1 MKIPAFRRFA
11 LPSAAVAALLLTGS
25 LPAAGQTPTSPAQP
39 ADQHRPTLQ
48 RRPGELLDGREER
61 VHVQVQHPAGIH
73 NHDAIALTSQIMAMN
88 LVHRVWCSSNA
99 WARSVERSLLPWA
112 LADVEL
118 GDNTLEIGP
127 GYGANLRVLVDK
139 TRQLTAVEID
149 AAMAERL
156 RGKYGE
162 RARIIHGDGSDTGLP
177 AEDFSSVVCFTMLH
191 HVPTPALQD
200 QLLAEAFRV
209 LRPGGVFAGSDS
221 AASTLFRLLHF
232 RDTCN
237 PVHPQT
243 FPEHLRAAGFD
254 DVHVEA
260 NGRRL
265 RWRAVKAG
273 S

>member
-1 MKIPAFRRFA
+1 
-11 LPSAAVAALLLTGS
+11 
-25 LPAAGQTPTSPAQP
+25 
-39 ADQHRPTLQ
+39 
-48 RRPGELLDGREER
+48 
-61 VHVQVQHPAGIH
+61 
-73 NHDAIALTSQIMAMN
+73 MAMN
-88 LVHRVWCSSNA
+88 LCHRVFCSSNRYFDA
-99 WARSVERSLLPWA
+99 VEGGLLPWV
-112 LADVEL
+112 LADVDL
-118 GDNTLEIGP
+118 GDNVLEIGP
-127 GYGANLRVLVDK
+127 GYGANIRVLIEK
-139 TRQLTAVEID
+139 APRYTAVEID
-149 AAMAERL
+149 QPMADRL
-156 RGKYGE
+156 KGKYGD
-162 RARIIHGDGSDTGLP
+162 RARIIQGDGTNTGLP
-177 AEDFSSVVCFTMLH
+177 AEEVSSVVCFTMLH

-237 PVHPQT
+237 PVHPQA